1 MRAQS
6 VAAAY
11 FAVRSASPVVA
22 DLRAT
27 AQLAAALGCVWSG
40 RVEWMCGVDVW
51 SGCVEWMCG
60 MIRQVQV
67 GVRTRSGL
75 IENVVVP
82 LKSLWLYMV
91 VVANLAPAV
100 FAQS

>member
-27 AQLAAALGCVWSG
+27 AQLAAALGCVGWMGGVDAWSG
-40 RVEWMCGVDVW
+40 CVQWMCGVRVW
-51 SGCVEWMCG
+51 SGCVE
-60 MIRQVQV
+60 
-67 GVRTRSGL
+67 
-75 IENVVVP
+75 
-82 LKSLWLYMV
+82 
-91 VVANLAPAV
+91 
-100 FAQS
+100 

>member
-1 MRAQS
+1 M
-6 VAAAY
+6 
-11 FAVRSASPVVA
+11 
-22 DLRAT
+22 
-27 AQLAAALGCVWSG
+27 
-40 RVEWMCGVDVW
+40 EWTRGVDVW
-51 SGCVEWMCG
+51 SGCVERVCG

>member
-27 AQLAAALGCVWSG
+27 AQLAAALGCVGWMG
-40 RVEWMCGVDVW
+40 GVDAWTVEWMDVW
-51 SGCVEWMCG
+51 SEKTSPGRSENTF
-60 MIRQVQV
+60 RV
-67 GVRTRSGL
+67 G
-75 IENVVVP
+75 
-82 LKSLWLYMV
+82 
-91 VVANLAPAV
+91 
-100 FAQS
+100 